1 MSSLVASQM
10 PKNSASID
18 DKVTHRCF
26 AVLHETGALPQKT
39 MYPLTEI
46 RSSLEE
52 AKSASE

>member
-1 MSSLVASQM
+1 MSSLVASQT
-10 PKNSASID
+10 SID

-52 AKSASE
+52 AKSA